1 MLKSFKIGAAVAVA
15 AAAAATTFGLTG
27 VASSASLNYT
37 ALGDSYAAGLGAG
50 GTAVDASDPD
60 KCLRNTNAYPELYA
74 KANSATLDFEAC
86 SGATTT
92 DVLNKQSDN
101 LSSST
106 NLVSITVGGN
116 DTGFA
121 DVMDTCVTKSEAEC
135 RAAVTK
141 GEDIA
146 RNTLPGALD
155 NLYSTIKGKAP
166 KAHVVVLGYP
176 HIYKLGNSCLFAPS
190 DTSRG
195 YVNEGADVLAG
206 VIKTAVAKAGFT
218 YVDVRSTFSGHEVC
232 SGSDWLHGV
241 ELGDLSTSF
250 HPNAT
255 GQQNGYLPNLQA
267 NAKIFYKSVHPSHS

>member
-1 MLKSFKIGAAVAVA
+1 MLKSLKIGAAVAVA
-15 AAAAATTFGLTG
+15 AAAAATTFGLAG
-27 VASSASLNYT
+27 VASGASLNYT

-50 GTAVDASDPD
+50 GTTLDAS
-60 KCLRNTNAYPELYA
+60 CARNSNAYPELYA
-74 KANSATLDFEAC
+74 KANSATLDFQAC
-86 SGATTT
+86 SGATTAT
-92 DVLNKQSDN
+92 VLSGQLGN

-116 DTGFA
+116 DTGFS
-121 DVMDTCVTKSEAEC
+121 DVMTTCVTGSEADC
-135 RAAVTK
+135 RAAVSK
-141 GEDIA
+141 GEDAA
-146 RNTLPGALD
+146 RNVLPGALG
-155 NLYSTIKGKAP
+155 NLYSAIKSKAP

-176 HIYKLGNSCLFAPS
+176 HIYRLGNSCLFAPS

-206 VIKTAVAKAGFT
+206 VIKTAAAKAGFT
-218 YVDVRSTFSGHEVC
+218 YVDVRDSFSGHEVC

-255 GQQNGYLPNLQA
+255 GQQSGYLPSLQA